1 MAIFWGMGSK
11 SKNYDGLWVPYY
23 CSICDG
29 FSAFAV
35 TENYKYGQVY
45 GIRIAKY
52 KAKHFLV
59 CQKCDRAILLERPEQ
74 FATAQGIGRRI
85 AADNPNTLNIMGY
98 VSDVARFVFNNVE
111 LAKAVE
117 DAEKARANSENE
129 SLEDVFPAA
138 IEGER
143 PESFR
148 DTKICPDCA
157 ETIKAAAKKCRFC
170 NYSYE

>member
-74 FATAQGIGRRI
+74 FVTAQGIGRRI
-85 AADNPNTLNIMGY
+85 AADNPNTLNIMTY
-98 VSDVARFVFNNVE
+98 VSDVARFVFNNIE
-111 LAKAVE
+111 MADAVAN
-117 DAEKARANSENE
+117 AEKARVKSQSE
-129 SLEDVFPAA
+129 SLEAVFPAA
-138 IEGER
+138 IESDLEDS
-143 PESFR
+143 PEE
-148 DTKICPDCA
+148 TKVCPDCA
-157 ETIKAAAKKCRFC
+157 ETIKVAAKKCRFC

>member
-29 FSAFAV
+29 FSSFAV

-59 CQKCDRAILLERPEQ
+59 CQRCDRAIFLETPEQ
-74 FATAQGIGRRI
+74 FSAAQGIGRRI
-85 AADNPNTLNIMGY
+85 AGDNPNTINLMSY
-98 VSDVARFVFNNVE
+98 VSDVARFVFKNID
-111 LAKAVE
+111 LAEAVE
-117 DAEKARANSENE
+117 VAEKARTNSANE
-129 SLEDVFPAA
+129 SLENVFPPAL
-138 IEGER
+138 
-143 PESFR
+143 ESETENSTEN
-148 DTKICPDCA
+148 TKICPDCA

-170 NYSYE
+170 NYSYQ

>member
-11 SKNYDGLWVPYY
+11 SKNYDGLWVPYH
-23 CSICDG
+23 CSVCDD

-74 FATAQGIGRRI
+74 FITAQGIGRRI
-85 AADNPNTLNIMGY
+85 AT
-98 VSDVARFVFNNVE
+98 SDPSCLRIGGCSVCFQQYRT
-111 LAKAVE
+111 
-117 DAEKARANSENE
+117 S
-129 SLEDVFPAA
+129 
-138 IEGER
+138 
-143 PESFR
+143 
-148 DTKICPDCA
+148 
-157 ETIKAAAKKCRFC
+157 
-170 NYSYE
+170 

>member
-85 AADNPNTLNIMGY
+85 ASDNPNTINIMGY
-98 VSDVARFVFNNVE
+98 VSDVARFVFNNIE

-117 DAEKARANSENE
+117 DAEKARADAENE

-138 IEGER
+138 IEGDASSKAED
-143 PESFR
+143 S
-148 DTKICPDCA
+148 KICPDCA